1 MVLCFGLICALAGDR
16 SICQDRTH
24 QILQSVAWR
33 NALKGTEQKYL
44 WPQGG
49 DSVSVD
55 EGSES
60 FDILF
65 GDCRFTYDV
74 NLRFISFRALKPSNY
89 SGPPW
94 GTGTIS
100 SQEAATRAVEYRNV
114 FTGAS
119 PCMAIPAD
127 PILNDP
133 PQYNVQVSPVI
144 SGIPCYPLRFAA
156 WVELEHNTGKLDGYI
171 APQADPPLPPDTLTP
186 LIDPTEAAVTA
197 GCYLTQN
204 VSDPPPVMEIEPT
217 MLVIFCPDYP
227 DEEPQNFLTPQQRA
241 DVLGNKGILAYRV
254 AQTRLDEY
262 VPALGE
268 GPWNYSYVDARTGQ
282 LLMVYSATK
291 YLAGGGPPPGML
303 SLGRFQWDIGPQK
316 IEVVVG
322 RRSRAVASA
331 KIERTSRSY
340 KSKGISVQLKLGKLL
355 VPASFDRTS
364 GLLKHG
370 SSYGIPD
377 KRLKDVL
384 LELTSKPLHPILVP
398 KYKRNTGPQ
407 ITPKR

>member
-1 MVLCFGLICALAGDR
+1 MVLCVGIVCATILGQDR
-16 SICQDRTH
+16 SIQVG
-24 QILQSVAWR
+24 LAQSWR
-33 NALKGTEQKYL
+33 QALKQTETRYINPLDDGGYTIDERSSDSFSIDFADCSFTFEKGTNRFMGFYACGDS
-44 WPQGG
+44 QGG
-49 DSVSVD
+49 QEWGQGTLSQ
-55 EGSES
+55 SE
-60 FDILF
+60 
-65 GDCRFTYDV
+65 
-74 NLRFISFRALKPSNY
+74 AL
-89 SGPPW
+89 GLA
-94 GTGTIS
+94 I
-100 SQEAATRAVEYRNV
+100 AFRNV
-114 FTGAS
+114 FLGFTPSVAE
-119 PCMAIPAD
+119 IRE
-127 PILNDP
+127 PILNIP
-133 PQYNVQVSPVI
+133 PCYQVRVTPTV
-144 SGIPCYPLRFAA
+144 SGIPCYPLRYSAH
-156 WVELEHNTGKLDGYI
+156 VLLEHHTGKLKDFT
-171 APQADPPLPPDTLTP
+171 APYDPPPMPPDNLTP
-186 LIDPTEAAVTA
+186 LIEPTEAAVTA

-217 MLVIFCPDYP
+217 ILTIFCPP
-227 DEEPQNFLTPQQRA
+227 DPDLEPQNFLTPQQRA
-241 DVLGNKGILAYRV
+241 DVLANKGILAFRV

-268 GPWNYSYVDARTGQ
+268 GPWNYSYVHARTGQ

-340 KSKGISVQLKLGKLL
+340 KGKGISVQLKLGKLL

-370 SSYGIPD
+370 SSCGIPD

-384 LELTSKPLHPILVP
+384 LELTSKPLHPIRVP
-398 KYKRNTGPQ
+398 KYKRNIGPE

>member
-1 MVLCFGLICALAGDR
+1 MVLCVGVAFLTVAGYFQDR
-16 SICQDRTH
+16 SNQ
-24 QILQSVAWR
+24 VAQCHSWR
-33 NALKGTEQKYL
+33 AALKATELKYL
-44 WPQGG
+44 APT
-49 DSVSVD
+49 DSTAAHVLEFNYGFTV
-55 EGSES
+55 S
-60 FDILF
+60 FDDGSF
-65 GDCRFTYDV
+65 MFDPVGRFKGFYAVD
-74 NLRFISFRALKPSNY
+74 PPDY
-89 SGPPW
+89 SGPEW
-94 GTGTIS
+94 GVATITE
-100 SQEAATRAVEYRNV
+100 QQAMDRAIEYRNV

-119 PCMAIPAD
+119 PCMAIPKG
-127 PILNDP
+127 PIQNVP
-133 PQYNVQVSPVI
+133 PQYKVMVLPTI
-144 SGIPCYPLRFAA
+144 SSIPCHPLRFAA

-171 APQADPPLPPDTLTP
+171 APQADPPLPPDNLTP

-340 KSKGISVQLKLGKLL
+340 KGKGISVQLKLGKLL